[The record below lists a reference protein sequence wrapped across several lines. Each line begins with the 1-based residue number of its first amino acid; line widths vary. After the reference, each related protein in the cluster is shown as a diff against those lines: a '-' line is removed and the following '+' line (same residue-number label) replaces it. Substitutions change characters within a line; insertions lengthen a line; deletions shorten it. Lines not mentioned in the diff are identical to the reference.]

1 MGTGAHKSLF
11 YGPGAGGRRISEN
24 SGRRISLAMPIHFWW
39 VVTVPFKEGEEMRSE
54 LIFAAV
60 A

>member
-1 MGTGAHKSLF
+1 MA
-11 YGPGAGGRRISEN
+11 PGAGVRRISEN
-24 SGRRISLAMPIHFWW
+24 GGRRISLAMPIHFWW

-60 A
+60 AGDGRD